1 MQIPDDLLC
10 LFSARVD
17 EQRGSYIL
25 EVPKEEVTTG
35 DVQVGDVHRV
45 AVFATDTN
53 ETTRSTPEVV
63 QNRESL
69 APVEKGDQ
77 RTVDIEDIG
86 EQGDGIAR
94 TDRGYVLVVP
104 DTEQGERVTV
114 EVTDVSESVGF
125 ADVVERKPYY
135 E

>member
-1 MQIPDDLLC
+1 M
-10 LFSARVD
+10 
-17 EQRGSYIL
+17 
-25 EVPKEEVTTG
+25 
-35 DVQVGDVHRV
+35 
-45 AVFATDTN
+45 
-53 ETTRSTPEVV
+53 
-63 QNRESL
+63 QNRERL

-94 TDRGYVLVVP
+94 TDRGYVLIVP
-104 DTEQGERVTV
+104 DTEKGERVTV

>member
-35 DVQVGDVHRV
+35 NVQVGDVHRV

-53 ETTRSTPEVV
+53 DTTRSTPKVV

-125 ADVVERKPYY
+125 ADVIERKPYY

>member
-1 MQIPDDLLC
+1 MQIPDNLLC
-10 LFSARVD
+10 LFSVRLD
-17 EQRGSYIL
+17 EQRGSYVL
-25 EVPKEEVTTG
+25 EVPKQEVTTG

-45 AVFATDTN
+45 AVFAADTTDA
-53 ETTRSTPEVV
+53 TPLTHEAV
-63 QNRESL
+63 QNRETF

-77 RTVDIEDIG
+77 RTVDIKDIG
-86 EQGDGIAR
+86 DQGDGIAR
-94 TDRGYVLVVP
+94 TDRGYVLIIP

-125 ADVVERKPYY
+125 ADVIERKPYY

>member
-1 MQIPDDLLC
+1 MQIPDNLLC

-17 EQRGSYIL
+17 EQRDSYVL
-25 EVPKEEVTTG
+25 EVPKQEVTTG
-35 DVQVGDVHRV
+35 GVQVGDVHRV
-45 AVFATDTN
+45 AVFATDTTDDTPTSH
-53 ETTRSTPEVV
+53 ETV
-63 QNRESL
+63 QNRERL

-94 TDRGYVLVVP
+94 TDRGYVLIVP

>member
-1 MQIPDDLLC
+1 MQIPDNLLC

-17 EQRGSYIL
+17 EQRDSYIL
-25 EVPKEEVTTG
+25 EVPKQEVTTG
-35 DVQVGDVHRV
+35 DVHVGDVHRV
-45 AVFATDTN
+45 AVFATDT
-53 ETTRSTPEVV
+53 TDDTPSTHEVM
-63 QNRESL
+63 QNQESP

-94 TDRGYVLVVP
+94 TDRGYVLIIP

-125 ADVVERKPYY
+125 ADVIERKPFY